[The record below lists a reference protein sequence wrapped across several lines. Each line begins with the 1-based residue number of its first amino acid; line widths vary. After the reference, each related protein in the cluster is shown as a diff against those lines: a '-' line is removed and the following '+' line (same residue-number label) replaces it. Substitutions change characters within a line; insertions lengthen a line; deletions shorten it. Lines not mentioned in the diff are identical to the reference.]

1 MIDAS
6 TVYIVD
12 DDDGM
17 RESISFVL
25 RKADIVSE
33 AFSTGQKL
41 IDSLD
46 GQTPGC
52 LVVDFQMPEMTGL
65 KMMSEIRERCGQVP
79 FVLITGHG
87 SVPIAV
93 EAMKMGAITVIE
105 KPFHHQVFLDS
116 VRDMIDISKRRRE
129 SLLKQS
135 EMVQKLKLLTARE
148 NEIAKLVVDGV
159 LTKQIAKRLG
169 ISVKTVEVHRSH
181 ITKKLGVESIAQLV
195 KLIVDAR
202 GNEQDSH

>member
-1 MIDAS
+1 MIDSS

-12 DDDGM
+12 DDDRM

-25 RKADIVSE
+25 RKAEIASE
-33 AFSTGQKL
+33 AFSTGQL
-41 IDSLD
+41 LMDSLAEE
-46 GQTPGC
+46 TPGC
-52 LVVDFQMPEMTGL
+52 LVVDFQMAEMTGL
-65 KMMSEIRERCGQVP
+65 KLMSEIRNRCGQIP

-93 EAMKMGAITVIE
+93 EAMKLGAITVIE

-116 VRDMIDISKRRRE
+116 VREMMEIAKRRRE
-129 SLLKQS
+129 SKLKQK
-135 EMVQKLKLLTARE
+135 EMEQRLNLLTDRE
-148 NEIAKLVVDGV
+148 KEVTELVVDGV

-195 KLIVDAR
+195 ELVVDTRAKSMV
-202 GNEQDSH
+202 G